1 MVETDKKIENRVP
14 KPENFIRW
22 KNIPIKKGRVVSK
35 NGRYNIFVV
44 IYTID
49 TIFKLLGFKCNTFI
63 KCYYS
68 NLWVYN
74 IIYTYIYELI
84 LVFYSNSIN

>member
-1 MVETDKKIENRVP
+1 MRWGVVETDKKIENRVP

-35 NGRYNIFVV
+35 NGPYNIFMV

-49 TIFKLLGFKCNTFI
+49 TIACI
-63 KCYYS
+63 
-68 NLWVYN
+68 
-74 IIYTYIYELI
+74 
-84 LVFYSNSIN
+84 